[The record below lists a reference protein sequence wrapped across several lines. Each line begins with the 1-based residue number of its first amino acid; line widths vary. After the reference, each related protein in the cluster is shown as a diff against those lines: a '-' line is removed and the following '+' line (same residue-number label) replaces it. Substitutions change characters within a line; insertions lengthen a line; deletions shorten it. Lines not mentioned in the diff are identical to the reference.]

1 MMEGERLSIDKY
13 REDLTSYLVASCTD
27 AGLLKGMLLSSPD
40 IDEAWQR
47 YAPSFYGDA
56 VGLFKDAK
64 G

>member
-1 MMEGERLSIDKY
+1 MMGGERSSIDKY
-13 REDLTSYLVASCTD
+13 CEDLASYLVASCTD
-27 AGLLKGMLLSSPD
+27 AGLLK
-40 IDEAWQR
+40 AWQR